1 MSEAEI
7 HQVEFSGSPPIATVQ
22 PRERLGVLIVRYRT
36 AAGLTVGDLAERL
49 GVSESVLADVERHQ
63 LTLSAGALQLAA
75 AAMGVRYEPLL
86 DAARDW
92 HRAVWE
98 GNGSSG
104 GVQLESMTTSTRPLG
119 RDREAEN
126 ALELELIQCSDE
138 LVFLSN
144 VLREAAIKA
153 ERGAE
158 RARELLASRGV
169 EAPGVEPLDGPAEV
183 VCEGPRHEVAATPR
197 KMVRGRDLVIAYQ
210 SDGGPDGAHYFCSHR
225 CGQEWA
231 KTQ

>member
-7 HQVEFSGSPPIATVQ
+7 HQLTSTGSPPIATI
-22 PRERLGVLIVRYRT
+22 PTRERLGVLMVRYRT
-36 AAGLTVGDLAERL
+36 AAGMTSADLAERL
-49 GVSESVLADVERHQ
+49 GVSEAIVLDVERHQ
-63 LTLSAGALQLAA
+63 LTMSAGMLQSAA

-98 GNGSSG
+98 KSG
-104 GVQLESMTTSTRPLG
+104 RANGVQLESMTTSTRPLG
-119 RDREAEN
+119 GRERESEN

-144 VLREAAIKA
+144 VMREASIKA
-153 ERGAE
+153 EAAAVRS
-158 RARELLASRGV
+158 RELLAARGV
-169 EAPGVEPLDGPAEV
+169 EVPGVEPLDGPAEV
-183 VCEGPRHEVAATPR
+183 VCEGPQHGVNARR
-197 KMVRGRDLVIAYQ
+197 MVRGRDLVIVYQ
-210 SDGGPDGAHYFCSHR
+210 SDGGGDRHYFCSHR

-231 KTQ
+231 NSR